1 MGVFSDRHS
10 QFPFNLFVVIWLLI
24 QQHVKQTNKQKAKEQ
39 HVRSVLFLGFR
50 FRETYARG
58 CMPTYILHAYY
69 KTATR
74 EEKAHI
80 NNLVEPG
87 NFDPIINE

>member
-24 QQHVKQTNKQKAKEQ
+24 QQHVKQTNRKLKSNMFGQFYFFG
-39 HVRSVLFLGFR
+39 VSVSGNIRSG
-50 FRETYARG
+50 
-58 CMPTYILHAYY
+58 LHANIHTAY